1 MMECIL
7 ENNDKKATCYCGS
20 SKIYDGN
27 FTKTIIDV
35 DGATVSLLRQN
46 GTGVFSDKEIPIV
59 VERLKI
65 LDY

>member
-1 MMECIL
+1 MACIL
-7 ENNDKKATCYCGS
+7 ENNDKKVTCYCGS

-46 GTGVFSDKEIPIV
+46 GIGVFSDKEIPIV
-59 VERLKI
+59 VECLKI
-65 LDY
+65 LEN